1 MEVVERLLLAPLPLT
16 MGNGASGNDHTTP
29 QMPQSVLRRGTLPFA
44 RWSMDSRYY
53 CWGAHASSVSVRPSW
68 SGVNRVSRSR
78 FVGSSV
84 AKLADESSVN
94 GHEWVRRDPHASSR
108 QAVES

>member
-44 RWSMDSRYY
+44 RWSMDYRYY
-53 CWGAHASSVSVRPSW
+53 CWGTRTRSVSTSPFW
-68 SGVNRVSRSR
+68 SGLNRV
-78 FVGSSV
+78 
-84 AKLADESSVN
+84 
-94 GHEWVRRDPHASSR
+94 RR
-108 QAVES
+108 